1 MRLYGTIVLGHHAQ
15 GNTWLRL
22 NNINSTFMGLNTWN
36 HLNAERER
44 GREGGRETEKMGGDQ

>member
-1 MRLYGTIVLGHHAQ
+1 
-15 GNTWLRL
+15 
-22 NNINSTFMGLNTWN
+22 MGLNTWN